1 MLSVEARPYI
11 EASVPVLR
19 EHGVTITRTFY
30 KNMFEEHP
38 ELMNLFNMGNQANGA
53 QQQSLAAAVF
63 AYAANI
69 DNPDALAPVVSRIVH
84 KHASVGIT
92 AQHYPIVGRHLLG
105 AIQQTLGDAASPELL
120 SAWGEAYGMLADAFI
135 AEEQKLYESADMEPG
150 YMREMRVLSIKDE
163 SSEVR
168 SFVLTS
174 ADGSTLRSFVPGQY
188 ISVAVS
194 LPTGRRQ
201 LRQYSLSDAPGNN
214 QVRIS
219 VKREAPGEETPA
231 GVVSNWLHD
240 NVKEG
245 DILQVTPPFGDFNP
259 DTESDE
265 PIVLLSAGV
274 GITPMISALN
284 RIARVNPGRKV
295 VFAHAARSP
304 AHHAHRED
312 LARALEIM
320 PALEVATFYET
331 LADEDEALPGVHEG
345 RMQVSLLP
353 DWERAGT
360 RVYLCGP
367 VPFMQAQWSELVA
380 KGVPPTRIHREV
392 FGPDLLDTLQ

>member
-1 MLSVEARPYI
+1 MLSAEARPYI
-11 EASVPVLR
+11 DASVPVLR

-38 ELMNLFNMGNQANGA
+38 ELTNIFNMGNQANGA

-105 AIQQTLGDAASPELL
+105 AIQQTLGEAASPELL

-135 AEEQKLYESADMEPG
+135 AEEKKLYESANMEPG
-150 YMREMRVLSIKDE
+150 YMREMRVVSLKDE
-163 SSEVR
+163 SAEVR
-168 SFVLTS
+168 SYVLTS
-174 ADGSTLRSFVPGQY
+174 ADGSQLRSFTPGQY
-188 ISVAVS
+188 ISVAVT
-194 LPTGRRQ
+194 LPGGQRQ
-201 LRQYSLSDAPGNN
+201 LRQYSLSDAPGQN

-219 VKREAPGEETPA
+219 VKREVPGAETPA

-240 NVKEG
+240 NVKAG
-245 DILQVTPPFGDFNP
+245 DLLQVTPPFGDFTP
-259 DTESDE
+259 DTESSE

-284 RIARVNPGRKV
+284 RIAQLNPDRKV
-295 VFAHAARSP
+295 VFAHAARSV

-312 LARALEIM
+312 LARAQKAM
-320 PALEVATFYET
+320 PNLEVAVFYET
-331 LADEDEALPGVHEG
+331 VAEGDEAKPGVFEG
-345 RMQVSLLP
+345 RMQVESLP
-353 DWERAGT
+353 EWAYADT
-360 RVYLCGP
+360 KVYMCGP
-367 VPFMQAQWSELVA
+367 VQFMKAQWQDLVGQ
-380 KGVPPTRIHREV
+380 GVPPARIHREV